1 MDSCSRPI
9 QKLKCA
15 LLALFTLASAVHAAG
30 DWHLLIEPRF
40 QGYQTAWPVQG
51 SDRTVLVPAR
61 VVNGDIAPLERGQE
75 ASWDAIRK
83 AAPSSAGAVL
93 ATLKPRYVRD
103 DKKAIQYAVL
113 ESDNPLTASA
123 VLAPKFGE
131 LFAQTLGPDLLVA
144 IPNRNLVYVFPKQSL
159 VFQTFADLI
168 YAEYQSSPHPVSR
181 ELFEVRD
188 GKLIA
193 IGAYR

>member
-1 MDSCSRPI
+1 M

-15 LLALFTLASAVHAAG
+15 LLALFTLAAPLHA
-30 DWHLLIEPRF
+30 DDVWHLLIEPKFLR
-40 QGYQTAWPVQG
+40 YESAWPIPG

-61 VVNGDIAPLERGQE
+61 MEKGEILPLKREEVTSRGVTREKILASAP
-75 ASWDAIRK
+75 
-83 AAPSSAGAVL
+83 AAAAAVL
-93 ATLKPRYVRD
+93 ATLTPRYVRD
-103 DKKAIQYAVL
+103 DNKVIQYAVL

-123 VLAPKFGE
+123 VLAPKLGE
-131 LFAQTLGPDLLVA
+131 IFARTLGPDLLVA
-144 IPNRNLVYVFPKQSL
+144 IPNRNLVYVFPKQSP
-159 VFQTFADLI
+159 VFQTFADLV
-168 YAEYQSSPHPVSR
+168 YAEYQSSSHPVSR

>member
-1 MDSCSRPI
+1 M

-15 LLALFTLASAVHAAG
+15 LLALFALTSALHAAD
-30 DWHLLIEPRF
+30 DWHLLIEPKF
-40 QGYQTAWPVQG
+40 QGYKNTWPIQG
-51 SDRTVLVPAR
+51 SNRTVLAPLR
-61 VVNGDIAPLERGQE
+61 MVNGEIAPLEGGQ
-75 ASWDAIRK
+75 AISWDAIK
-83 AAPSSAGAVL
+83 EPASISASAVL

-103 DKKAIQYAVL
+103 AKKVIQYAVL
-113 ESDNPLTASA
+113 ESDSPLTASA

-131 LFAQTLGPDLLVA
+131 MFAQTLGPDLLVA

-159 VFQTFADLI
+159 VFKTFADLI
-168 YAEYQSSPHPVSR
+168 YAEYQSSSHPVSR

-193 IGAYR
+193 IGTYR

>member
-1 MDSCSRPI
+1 M

-15 LLALFTLASAVHAAG
+15 LLALFTLTAPLHA
-30 DWHLLIEPRF
+30 DDVWHLLIEPKFLR
-40 QGYQTAWPVQG
+40 YESAWPIPG

-61 VVNGDIAPLERGQE
+61 MEKGEILPLKREEVTSRGVTREKILASAP
-75 ASWDAIRK
+75 
-83 AAPSSAGAVL
+83 AAAAAVL
-93 ATLKPRYVRD
+93 ATLTPRYVRD
-103 DKKAIQYAVL
+103 DNKVIQYAVL

-123 VLAPKFGE
+123 VLAPKLGE
-131 LFAQTLGPDLLVA
+131 IFARTLGPDLLVA
-144 IPNRNLVYVFPKQSL
+144 IPNRNLVYVFPKQSP
-159 VFQTFADLI
+159 VFQTFADLV
-168 YAEYQSSPHPVSR
+168 YAEYQSSSHPVSR